1 MKIPANYAEWCTLF
15 DEIASSPK
23 DEDYI
28 DAISRGTISWTSGVA
43 ERFVKL
49 VSDVIR
55 KRVNAA
61 QDAYQRQMK
70 NSRGVNNIIQGALTN
85 LNKEYRYVYK
95 IARALP
101 IPEEYKQQ
109 IAKLVQDQAD
119 QTQHSLEESAKSDR
133 TGHLTVLVKNAHV
146 NRLA

>member
-1 MKIPANYAEWCTLF
+1 MKIPVNYADWCTLF
-15 DEIASSPK
+15 DEIAKNPK
-23 DEDYI
+23 DEAYFDTI
-28 DAISRGTISWTSGVA
+28 ARGTISWTSGVA

-49 VSDVIR
+49 ASDMIR

-70 NSRGVNNIIQGALTN
+70 NSRGVNNVIQNALTG

-95 IARALP
+95 LARALP

-109 IAKLVQDQAD
+109 IAGLVQDQAD
-119 QTQHSLEESAKSDR
+119 QTQRSLEESAKSDR
-133 TGHLTVLVKNAHV
+133 TGHLSALVKNAHV